1 MSEQDHLEFWTRTLN
16 LADFQVV
23 HVRRDS
29 LSDPLTLTVVPT
41 MPLGLCSGCQ
51 RATDCVHRTLDS
63 RPVKDLSVGP
73 QAVELIVRTYQF
85 HCPRCDCY
93 FTRRYSALA
102 EGAHATE
109 RFLEQA
115 TKLIRFSDIANAA
128 GFLGVPEK
136 NLERWYYDYVE
147 RKNQE
152 SAANF
157 KPIKSLGIDEL
168 SLKKRHRQF
177 VAVIVDHTN
186 ERVLDVLEGRDK
198 DLIVKYL
205 RENKNGLFA
214 QLEEV
219 TTDMWDGYVNAAK
232 EVFGQPFRV
241 TIDRFHVVKNFQE
254 QLTHARREIQRELDQ
269 EQAKELKG
277 TRWLWVTNPENLTPE
292 QRKELEA
299 LKERFPRLK
308 QLVEQRESL
317 RAIFED
323 RSIQDAASGVNRL
336 RDWMEQAKTIGLKA
350 LDTFCK
356 TLSNWLELIAN
367 YFVSRSSNGRTEGF
381 NHGLRAILWRAY
393 GMLNFRHFRLRVLD
407 RFGQPTDRFG
417 RPATA

>member
-1 MSEQDHLEFWTRTLN
+1 MTEQDHLEFWTKTLN
-16 LADFQVV
+16 LPDFRVV
-23 HVRRDS
+23 HVRRDTS
-29 LSDPLTLTVVPT
+29 SDPLSLTVVAT
-41 MPLGLCSGCQ
+41 MPLGLCAGCH
-51 RATDCVHRTLDS
+51 RATDCIHRTLDS
-63 RPVKDLSVGP
+63 RPVKDLSVGS

-85 HCPRCDCY
+85 YCQRCDCY
-93 FTRRYSALA
+93 FTRRYPALA

-115 TKLIRFSDIANAA
+115 AKLIRFSDIANAA
-128 GFLGVPEK
+128 AFLGLPEK
-136 NLERWYYDYVE
+136 NLERWYCDYVE

-152 SAANF
+152 SAAHF

-168 SLKKRHRQF
+168 SLKKKYRQF
-177 VAVIVDHTN
+177 VAVFVDHTN
-186 ERVLDVLEGRDK
+186 GRVLNVLEGRDK

-205 RENKNGLFA
+205 RENKDGLFA
-214 QLEEV
+214 ELEEV
-219 TTDMWDGYVNAAK
+219 TTDMWDGYVNAVP
-232 EVFGQPFRV
+232 EVFGQTVRV

-277 TRWLWVTNPENLTPE
+277 TRWLWATNPENLTQE
-292 QRKELEA
+292 QRQQLEA

-308 QLVEQRESL
+308 RLVEQRESL

-323 RSIQDAASGVNRL
+323 RSIQDAASGANRL
-336 RDWMEQAKTIGLKA
+336 RDWMEQAKALGLKA

-356 TLSNWLELIAN
+356 TMSNWLELIAN
-367 YFVSRSSNGRTEGF
+367 YFVSRSSIGRTEGF

-393 GMLNFRHFRLRVLD
+393 GMLNFHHFRLRVLD
-407 RFGQPTDRFG
+407 RFGQP
-417 RPATA
+417 ATA